1 MTPDTTQSPPACASV
16 LIVEPDTALA
26 QKIARDLEEAGYTPA
41 IVSAADRALER
52 IEDSAPGLVV
62 IDRRLPEEGGLQLCR
77 TLRGQSRH
85 LPVLMLSIADTLQDR
100 IACLDCGADDYVMQ
114 PYRSHDFLK
123 MVEFYLEV
131 DRQDNQQLRFS
142 DLILDLNSRQA
153 TRSGR
158 TIELTMKE
166 FELLKFLMQHPREV
180 MPREQ
185 ILENVWGYEFM
196 GESNVIE
203 VYVRYLRLKLE
214 EGDAKRV
221 IQTVRGV
228 GYVLRDA

>member
-1 MTPDTTQSPPACASV
+1 MNLDTTSPPASCASV
-16 LIVEPDTALA
+16 LLVEPDTTLA
-26 QKIARDLEEAGYTPA
+26 QKIARDLEEAGYDPTV
-41 IVSAADRALER
+41 VSATDRAIER
-52 IEDSAPGLVV
+52 VEEAIPGLVV
-62 IDRRLPEEGGLQLCR
+62 IDRRLPDDSGLNLCR
-77 TLRGQSRH
+77 TLRGRFGQLS
-85 LPVLMLSIADTLQDR
+85 VLMLSIADTLQDR

-131 DRQDNQQLRFS
+131 DRQDTQQLRFS
-142 DLILDLNSRQA
+142 DLALDLANRQA
-153 TRSGR
+153 TRNGR

>member
-1 MTPDTTQSPPACASV
+1 MQSSV
-16 LIVEPDTALA
+16 LIVEPDTTLA
-26 QKIARDLEEAGYTPA
+26 QTISRDLKEAGYEPLIVTTAHHA
-41 IVSAADRALER
+41 IDRVAE
-52 IEDSAPGLVV
+52 AMPGLVV
-62 IDRRLPEEGGLQLCR
+62 IDRRLPEERGFQLCR
-77 TLRGQSRH
+77 LLRSQYRQ
-85 LPVLMLSIADTLQDR
+85 LPVLVLSIADTLEDR
-100 IACLDCGADDYVMQ
+100 VACLDCGADDYVMQ
-114 PYRSHDFLK
+114 PYRSNDFLK
-123 MVEFYLEV
+123 MIEFYLKV
-131 DRQDNQQLRFS
+131 DRQDTQQLRFS
-142 DLILDLNSRQA
+142 DLVLDLASRQA
-153 TRSGR
+153 TRGEQL
-158 TIELTMKE
+158 IDLTMKE

-214 EGDAKRV
+214 EGDAKRL